1 MKSEDGW
8 WILKSVV
15 RPRLRSSKK
24 GSLEERKDDTRTFT
38 REKYQALGGWNL
50 TSKPTSALY
59 GRRIC
64 REFKPRCKPKPPVPT
79 IF

>member
-50 TSKPTSALY
+50 TLKTYLSALWKKNLP
-59 GRRIC
+59 RI
-64 REFKPRCKPKPPVPT
+64 
-79 IF
+79 